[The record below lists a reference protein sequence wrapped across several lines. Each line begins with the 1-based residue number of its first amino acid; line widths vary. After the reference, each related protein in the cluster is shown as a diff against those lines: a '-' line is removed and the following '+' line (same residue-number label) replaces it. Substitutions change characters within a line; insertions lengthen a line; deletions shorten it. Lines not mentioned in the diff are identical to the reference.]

1 MYPKIQNCTAQHQ
14 FHTHVYIYCVCVCVC
29 ETDKKYYVYG
39 NHSCYS
45 LAEFIHANAGR
56 QVETEEEVDE
66 AAEETSQSYIRRGGF
81 ITTHTRALRNMC
93 LSPPH
98 SAHSLSSVF
107 RKCAVAPSSFLSASS
122 RSCCWSFVGYVLL
135 PTDVIR
141 ETNQIEIYAAQQF
154 ILYEFD
160 TLPK

>member
-1 MYPKIQNCTAQHQ
+1 MYRATSSLCVMYPKIQNCTAQHQ

-81 ITTHTRALRNMC
+81 ITTHTHSHIEKHVSVASPFRPFSFECISEMCRCAFFVSLCVFSRLLLVFCWLWALANGC
-93 LSPPH
+93 
-98 SAHSLSSVF
+98 
-107 RKCAVAPSSFLSASS
+107 
-122 RSCCWSFVGYVLL
+122 
-135 PTDVIR
+135 D
-141 ETNQIEIYAAQQF
+141 
-154 ILYEFD
+154 
-160 TLPK
+160 